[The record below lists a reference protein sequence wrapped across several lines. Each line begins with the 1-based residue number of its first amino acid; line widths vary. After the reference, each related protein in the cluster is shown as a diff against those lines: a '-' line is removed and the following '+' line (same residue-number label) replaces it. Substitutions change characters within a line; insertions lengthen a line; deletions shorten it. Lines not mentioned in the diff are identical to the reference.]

1 MNSEL
6 KLPWVMKYNPKTIDD
21 LVLTDELKELFKGY
35 ISKNTL
41 SNVTFYGEPG
51 IGKSTL
57 AKILVDELGIQDV
70 LFQSCSIDGSID
82 MVKTKIQSFCQIV
95 TPPGKLKVVILD
107 QADSLTQTGGQ
118 NAGAQMALRNIILE
132 AQEDTRFILTCNYI
146 DRIIPALQSR
156 CTPIKI
162 EFSVVDI
169 AKRVLTIL
177 KAQKIKFTKE
187 SIDQFINQVI
197 KKRYPDI
204 RSIISELELSCQTG
218 ELKILTST
226 TNVVTDEILNFI
238 LENKKPRDIRTFLIH
253 NEEQF
258 SGDYFALA
266 SKLFDYYMEQ
276 DVDLSI
282 PLLISD
288 YMYKMSIVPDK
299 QIMFSALIIE
309 LKKG

>member
-1 MNSEL
+1 MSDL
-6 KLPWVMKYNPKTIDD
+6 KLPWVLKYSPKKIDD
-21 LVLTDELKELFKGY
+21 LVLTNELKDLFKGY

-57 AKILVDELGIQDV
+57 AKILVDELGVQDV

-107 QADSLTQTGGQ
+107 EADSLTQTGGQ

-162 EFSVVDI
+162 EFSIKDI
-169 AKRVLTIL
+169 ATRVLYIL
-177 KAQKIKFTKE
+177 KQEKIKFTKE
-187 SIDQFINQVI
+187 TINDFINLVI

-238 LENKKPRDIRTFLIH
+238 LENKNIRDIRTFLIH

-258 SGDYFALA
+258 SGDYLALA

-276 DVDLSI
+276 DVDLNI

-299 QIMFSALIIE
+299 EIMFSALIIE
-309 LKKG
+309 LKRS

>member
-1 MNSEL
+1 MSDL
-6 KLPWVMKYNPKTIDD
+6 KLPWVLKYSPKTIDD
-21 LVLTDELKELFKGY
+21 LVLTEELKDLFKGY
-35 ISKNTL
+35 IEKKTL
-41 SNVTFYGEPG
+41 GNITFYGEPG

-107 QADSLTQTGGQ
+107 EADSLTQSAGN
-118 NAGAQMALRNIILE
+118 NAGAQMALRNIIAE

-146 DRIIPALQSR
+146 DRIIPALKSR
-156 CTPIKI
+156 CTPVKI
-162 EFSVVDI
+162 EFSIKDI
-169 AKRVLTIL
+169 AARVLLIL
-177 KAQKIKFTKE
+177 KKEKIKFTKE
-187 SIDQFINQVI
+187 SINDFINLVI

-218 ELKILTST
+218 ELKILTSA
-226 TNVVTDEILNFI
+226 TNVITDEILNFI
-238 LENKKPRDIRTFLIH
+238 IENDKPRDIRTFLIH

-258 SGDYFALA
+258 SGDYFGLA

-299 QIMFSALIIE
+299 EIMFASLIIQ
-309 LKKG
+309 LKKS

>member
-1 MNSEL
+1 MTEEL
-6 KLPWVMKYNPKTIDD
+6 KLPWVMKYAPKTIDD

-35 ISKNTL
+35 VKKGTL

-57 AKILVDELGIQDV
+57 AKILVDELGVQDV

-95 TPPGKLKVVILD
+95 TPPSKLKVVILD
-107 QADSLTQTGGQ
+107 EADSLTQTGGQ

-162 EFSVVDI
+162 EFSIKDI
-169 AKRVLTIL
+169 ATRVLYIL
-177 KAQKIKFTKE
+177 KTEKIKFTKE
-187 SIDQFINQVI
+187 SINDFINLVI

-226 TNVVTDEILNFI
+226 TNVITDEIINFI

-258 SGDYFALA
+258 SGDYFGLA

-299 QIMFSALIIE
+299 EVMFSALLIE

>member
-1 MNSEL
+1 MNNEL
-6 KLPWVMKYNPKTIDD
+6 KLPWVLKYSPKTIDD

-35 ISKNTL
+35 VKKGTL

-57 AKILVDELGIQDV
+57 AKILVDELGVQDV

-107 QADSLTQTGGQ
+107 EADSLTQTGGQ

-156 CTPIKI
+156 CTPVKI
-162 EFSVVDI
+162 EFSIKDI
-169 AKRVLTIL
+169 AKRVIAIL
-177 KAQKIKFTKE
+177 KAEKIKFDKE
-187 SIDQFINQVI
+187 TLDQFITQVI

-218 ELKILTST
+218 ELKILAST
-226 TNVVTDEILNFI
+226 TVSVADETINFI
-238 LENKKPRDIRTFLIH
+238 IQNTKPRDIRTFLIH

-258 SGDYFALA
+258 SGDYQLLA

-276 DVDLSI
+276 NVDLSI

-288 YMYKMSIVPDK
+288 YMYKMALVPDK
-299 QIMFSALIIE
+299 EIMFSALIIE

>member
-107 QADSLTQTGGQ
+107 
-118 NAGAQMALRNIILE
+118 
-132 AQEDTRFILTCNYI
+132 
-146 DRIIPALQSR
+146 
-156 CTPIKI
+156 
-162 EFSVVDI
+162 
-169 AKRVLTIL
+169 
-177 KAQKIKFTKE
+177 
-187 SIDQFINQVI
+187 
-197 KKRYPDI
+197 
-204 RSIISELELSCQTG
+204 
-218 ELKILTST
+218 
-226 TNVVTDEILNFI
+226 
-238 LENKKPRDIRTFLIH
+238 
-253 NEEQF
+253 
-258 SGDYFALA
+258 
-266 SKLFDYYMEQ
+266 
-276 DVDLSI
+276 
-282 PLLISD
+282 
-288 YMYKMSIVPDK
+288 
-299 QIMFSALIIE
+299 
-309 LKKG
+309 

>member
-1 MNSEL
+1 MNDL
-6 KLPWVMKYNPKTIDD
+6 KLPWVLKYSPKTIED
-21 LVLTDELKELFKGY
+21 LVLTKELKQLFLET
-35 ISKNTL
+35 IKNNSL
-41 SNVTFYGEPG
+41 SNVTFYGQPG

-57 AKILVDELGIQDV
+57 AKILVDQMNVSDV

-107 QADSLTQTGGQ
+107 EADSLTQSAGN

-146 DRIIPALQSR
+146 DRIIPALKSR

-162 EFSVVDI
+162 EFSIKDI
-169 AKRVLTIL
+169 AARVLYIL
-177 KAQKIKFTKE
+177 KKEKIKFTKE
-187 SIDQFINQVI
+187 AVEEFINVVI

-204 RSIISELELSCQTG
+204 RSIISELELSCQSGT
-218 ELKILTST
+218 LKILTST
-226 TNVVTDEILNFI
+226 TNVITDQILNFI
-238 LENKKPRDIRTFLIH
+238 LQNNNPRDIRTFLIH

-258 SGDYFALA
+258 SGDYFGLA

-288 YMYKMSIVPDK
+288 YMYKMSLVPDK
-299 QIMFSALIIE
+299 EVMFTALVIQ
-309 LKKG
+309 LKKS

>member
-1 MNSEL
+1 MSDL
-6 KLPWVMKYNPKTIDD
+6 KLPWVLKYSPKTVDD
-21 LVLTDELKELFKGY
+21 LVLTDELKDLFKGY
-35 ISKNTL
+35 IEKKTL
-41 SNVTFYGEPG
+41 SNITFYGEPG

-95 TPPGKLKVVILD
+95 TPPGKLKIVILD
-107 QADSLTQTGGQ
+107 EADSLTQTGGQ

-162 EFSVVDI
+162 EFSIKDI
-169 AKRVLTIL
+169 ATRVLYIL
-177 KAQKIKFTKE
+177 KKEKIKFTKE
-187 SIDQFINQVI
+187 TINDFINLVI

-218 ELKILTST
+218 ELKILNSA

-238 LENKKPRDIRTFLIH
+238 LQNKNIRDIRTFLIH

-266 SKLFDYYMEQ
+266 SKLFDYYMEKE
-276 DVDLSI
+276 DTDLNI

-299 QIMFSALIIE
+299 EIMFTSLIIE
-309 LKKG
+309 LKKN

>member
-1 MNSEL
+1 MSDL
-6 KLPWVMKYNPKTIDD
+6 KLPWVLKYSPKTIDD
-21 LVLTDELKELFKGY
+21 LVLTEELKDLFKGY
-35 ISKNTL
+35 IEKKTL
-41 SNVTFYGEPG
+41 GNITFYGEPG

-57 AKILVDELGIQDV
+57 AKILVDELGVSDV

-107 QADSLTQTGGQ
+107 EADSLTQSAGN
-118 NAGAQMALRNIILE
+118 NAGAQMALRNIIAE

-146 DRIIPALQSR
+146 DRIIPALKSR
-156 CTPIKI
+156 CTPVKI
-162 EFSVVDI
+162 EFSIKDI
-169 AKRVLTIL
+169 AARVLLIL
-177 KAQKIKFTKE
+177 KKEKIKFTKE
-187 SIDQFINQVI
+187 SINDFINLVI

-218 ELKILTST
+218 ELKILTSA
-226 TNVVTDEILNFI
+226 TNVITDEILNFI
-238 LENKKPRDIRTFLIH
+238 IENDKPRDIRTFLIH

-258 SGDYFALA
+258 SGDYFGLA

-299 QIMFSALIIE
+299 EIMFASLIIE
-309 LKKG
+309 LKKS

>member
-1 MNSEL
+1 MSDL
-6 KLPWVMKYNPKTIDD
+6 KLPWVLKYSPKTVDD
-21 LVLTDELKELFKGY
+21 LVLTDELKDLFKGY
-35 ISKNTL
+35 IEKKTL
-41 SNVTFYGEPG
+41 SNITFYGEPG

-57 AKILVDELGIQDV
+57 AKILVDELGVQDV

-95 TPPGKLKVVILD
+95 TPPGKLKIVILD
-107 QADSLTQTGGQ
+107 EADSLTQTGGQ

-162 EFSVVDI
+162 EFSIKDI
-169 AKRVLTIL
+169 ATRVLYIL
-177 KAQKIKFTKE
+177 KKEKIKFTKE
-187 SIDQFINQVI
+187 SINDFINLVI

-218 ELKILTST
+218 ELKILNSA

-238 LENKKPRDIRTFLIH
+238 LENKNIRDIRTFLIH

-266 SKLFDYYMEQ
+266 SKLFDYYMEKE
-276 DVDLSI
+276 DTDLNI

-299 QIMFSALIIE
+299 EIMFTSLIIE
-309 LKKG
+309 LKKN